1 MEEAIVPLIVSLAE
15 ECENFTIRGYV
26 MLLHFLDILN
36 DNYADRDFIII
47 LNERGRSLFFHTTHL
62 NPRPFLVCFCF
73 VCFPFC
79 CVTVLEAVG
88 HK

>member
-47 LNERGRSLFFHTTHL
+47 LNERGRSLFFHITHL